1 MLGAEG
7 QGCYVLFVQ
16 SLVKCPHSLGSAGTV
31 LSAKVGIQNCL
42 TGGSPFPSVPMGLLG
57 SRSCPFVVGCRE
69 RTFSLYSFKEWEG
82 EGRKREPVSEW
93 PPALPAP
100 GL

>member
-7 QGCYVLFVQ
+7 QGCYVLFV
-16 SLVKCPHSLGSAGTV
+16 CRV
-31 LSAKVGIQNCL
+31 LSDVPIPRGQQAQCCL
-42 TGGSPFPSVPMGLLG
+42 LRWASRAASRGSPFPSVPMGLLG
-57 SRSCPFVVGCRE
+57 SRSCPFVLGAGE
-69 RTFSLYSFKEWEG
+69 RTSSLYSFKEWEG

>member
-1 MLGAEG
+1 M
-7 QGCYVLFVQ
+7 
-16 SLVKCPHSLGSAGTV
+16 
-31 LSAKVGIQNCL
+31 LSAKVGVQNCL
-42 TGGSPFPSVPMGLLG
+42 TGGSPFPSIPMGLLG

-69 RTFSLYSFKEWEG
+69 RASSLYSFKEWEG